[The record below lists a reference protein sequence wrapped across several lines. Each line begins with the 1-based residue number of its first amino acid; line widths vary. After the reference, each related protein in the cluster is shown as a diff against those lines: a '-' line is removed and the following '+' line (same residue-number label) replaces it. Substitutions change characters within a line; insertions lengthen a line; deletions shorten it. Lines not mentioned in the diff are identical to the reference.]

1 MSILNL
7 VNWRRATQVFLWTC
21 VVILALN
28 LLRLA
33 FVRVSVPAAQAASPS
48 PYTVLRVE
56 KVFDKT
62 GTIRFTH
69 HYTEAVRSDGSRM
82 KLGSTGSVQ
91 QREIYFSNG
100 DFVVTDEV
108 RGKKS
113 TYPRAYLG
121 VPGQRHPQQSCLTEE
136 ETRLG
141 FVVVGEDDIAGYR
154 ALRIAS
160 TKGKRTVTSWR
171 AAGFGC
177 AVLRSRLD
185 HEGGVSEQ
193 ALAALVP
200 GEPDM
205 GLFRI
210 PASFQEVPPSILLFS
225 ECPDTNAPCKS
236 TLSESARKA
245 RDKGYYDL
253 RAKTP

>member
-1 MSILNL
+1 MSILDRM
-7 VNWRRATQVFLWTC
+7 NWRRGAQFVLWTC

-33 FVRVSVPAAQAASPS
+33 FVHVSVPAAQAASPS
-48 PYTVLRVE
+48 PYTVLRIE

-62 GTIRFTH
+62 GTVRFTH

-82 KLGSTGSVQ
+82 WRGSTGSVQ

-100 DFVVTDEV
+100 DFVVTDEI

-113 TYPRAYLG
+113 TYPRAYRG

-136 ETRLG
+136 EIHLG
-141 FVVVGEDDIAGYR
+141 FALVGEDDIAGYR
-154 ALRIAS
+154 ALRIAR
-160 TKGKRTVTSWR
+160 TRGKSTVTSWR
-171 AAGFGC
+171 APGFGC
-177 AVLRSRLD
+177 AVLQSRLD
-185 HEGGVSEQ
+185 HESGVSEQ

-200 GEPDM
+200 GEPDG

-225 ECPDTNAPCKS
+225 DCPDPNSPCKS
-236 TLSESARKA
+236 TLSESARKV